1 MRLSEMLSVGPYPGT
16 PFAARLQGQPLKT
29 PSPASGLYLQH
40 SLHETECGREP
51 AWGEDEDGHKRIPV
65 AEFPGPASPRGALL
79 PNSGEPG
86 DARTKLPQAAT
97 QRHRRGPSRDESGSA
112 LAGGAGG
119 HPESIPTGVRK
130 EERRGRW
137 RRREVEKRPCAC
149 CPLRKGGPGSK
160 RARKSRLGDV
170 GVAILRG
177 CEV

>member
-51 AWGEDEDGHKRIPV
+51 AWGEDKDGHKRIPA

-86 DARTKLPQAAT
+86 DARTKLPQADSHTEPQTGAK
-97 QRHRRGPSRDESGSA
+97 QGRVRVSAGWGSRGAP
-112 LAGGAGG
+112 
-119 HPESIPTGVRK
+119 
-130 EERRGRW
+130 
-137 RRREVEKRPCAC
+137 
-149 CPLRKGGPGSK
+149 
-160 RARKSRLGDV
+160 
-170 GVAILRG
+170 
-177 CEV
+177 